1 MSIFSQVVPAL
12 LSAAVGSIF
21 PDNDNQGS
29 FIKQKQPDLTRVK
42 DASLSHAERLRRLGG
57 VYEGPKRVYPA
68 GRMQQAMAM
77 NRYLSLLSKT
87 SQSNPYYSNYLKQSK
102 GHIFMKGIEAIKDAS
117 SISEREESG
126 LMATKPRSTFTTR
139 S

>member
-21 PDNDNQGS
+21 PDSDNQGS

-42 DASLSHAERLRRLGG
+42 DVSLSHAERLRRLG
-57 VYEGPKRVYPA
+57 GPKRVYPA

-77 NRYLSLLSKT
+77 NKYLSLLAKT
-87 SQSNPYYSNYLKQSK
+87 SQSNPYYNNYLKQSK